1 MSARLTLSCRTIL
14 FILIIFLTAPCAFA
28 AEAEIQPASE
38 VESSEANEEAIE
50 KLRRMSPEEIK
61 ALDKKLAEAL
71 ILYYDRNFAR
81 ALPIF
86 KEIAGR
92 VETMDIMFWIGTS
105 AMEIGK
111 TELAIQK
118 FQKMLSIDPKL
129 HRVRLELAATYFKT
143 GRYKEARREL
153 EVVQAAAPPPGVQKN
168 IENLLAAIE
177 ERTKKVFW
185 NARASQGVLV
195 DDNVSAGPD
204 DRDILWNGAI
214 LTVDEKSAKL
224 RDEASVTTAMGNIL
238 YDIGEKNE
246 LMWNTTASFYNLAYF
261 HYSEFNYMAVDI
273 TTGPWWAG
281 RRAILKVPF
290 GHTEAEYASDR
301 LSHTYHMD
309 PNYEYYFSQY
319 FSLKG
324 LYSYGDT
331 AYYPRR
337 NSGLNNIRHRFELTP
352 SIYLA
357 DRKHILSATT
367 GYENSNADAD
377 KDSYHGIYYAFS
389 YFTRFP
395 TNTEFF
401 LRYQWTRKKYDG
413 KALPGYNW
421 DRIDQRDG
429 FIAVLSQEFLEYFFT
444 SFAFNYT
451 DNQSNCELYDFD
463 RITYTIN
470 VGCKF

>member
-1 MSARLTLSCRTIL
+1 
-14 FILIIFLTAPCAFA
+14 
-28 AEAEIQPASE
+28 
-38 VESSEANEEAIE
+38 
-50 KLRRMSPEEIK
+50 MSPEEIK

-111 TELAIQK
+111 TELAIRK

-129 HRVRLELAATYFKT
+129 HRVRLELATTYFKT

-153 EVVQAAAPPPGVQKN
+153 EFVQAAAPPPGVQRN

-185 NARASQGVLV
+185 NARASQGVLW
-195 DDNVSAGPD
+195 DDNISAGPD
-204 DRDILWNGAI
+204 ERNIQWGAGT
-214 LTVDEKSAKL
+214 LEVAKESAKL

-261 HYSEFNYMAVDI
+261 QYSKFNYMAVDI
-273 TTGPWWAG
+273 TTGPWWVG

-290 GHTEAEYASDR
+290 GYTEAEYASDQ

-309 PNYEYYFSQY
+309 PNYEYHFNQY

-377 KDSYHGIYYAFS
+377 KDSYHGIYHALS

-421 DRIDQRDG
+421 YRVDQRDG
-429 FIAVLSQEFLEYFFT
+429 FIAVLSQEFLEYFFA

-451 DNQSNCELYDFD
+451 DNNSNCELYDFD